1 MGPAAWRTA
10 VATLALMGVL
20 APSAA
25 SGLRHAPLRAHAA
38 VAIMHCGNNGCTETS
53 TLTMAANGGLGE
65 TMTDDIPAN
74 ATQASVTI
82 APICQGAEDRRTVRA
97 AACADGSFTDLLDTF
112 VSDQPKL
119 AHLTPGK
126 PATRLIGCAFL
137 ASTIKGVAVLI
148 VRHAVK
154 EQADG
159 FAAAVFLTCV
169 GLLAEEAGSTTQPSA
184 DLAPA
189 ASIAAQRCGRLVQT
203 IRARF
208 TKMGGKVVAQTVS
221 SPMTSKG
228 RMPVSISCKHAGA
241 GLVITLKATRRGQT
255 LPKVIGPTVGIGYVN
270 PGPLPASVKTTF
282 KVN

>member
-1 MGPAAWRTA
+1 
-10 VATLALMGVL
+10 
-20 APSAA
+20 
-25 SGLRHAPLRAHAA
+25 
-38 VAIMHCGNNGCTETS
+38 
-53 TLTMAANGGLGE
+53 
-65 TMTDDIPAN
+65 
-74 ATQASVTI
+74 VTVG
-82 APICQGAEDRRTVRA
+82 PICKATADRRTVRA
-97 AACADGSFTDLLDTF
+97 AACDDGSFTQMLDAL
-112 VSDQPKL
+112 VNDQPQF

-137 ASTIKGVAVLI
+137 ASTVKGVATLI
-148 VRHAVK
+148 LGRHPVE

-159 FAAAVFLTCV
+159 FTAAVFLTCV

-184 DLAPA
+184 DVAPA

-208 TKMGGKVVAQTVS
+208 TKTGGKVVAQQIT
-221 SPMTSKG
+221 SPVTSTR

-241 GLVITLKATRRGQT
+241 GLVITLKPTKRGQT
-255 LPKVIGPTVGIGYVN
+255 LPKVIGPVVAMGYVN